1 MALSRTQIL
10 LNAEVNGGATQS
22 NAEASTILCVTLRFL
37 SVPLRL
43 NKINDGDGDAR
54 RGGDGGDELEQQL
67 IED

>member
-22 NAEASTILCVTLRFL
+22 NAEESIIL
-37 SVPLRL
+37 SVPLHL

-54 RGGDGGDELEQQL
+54 RDGGDGGDELEQQL